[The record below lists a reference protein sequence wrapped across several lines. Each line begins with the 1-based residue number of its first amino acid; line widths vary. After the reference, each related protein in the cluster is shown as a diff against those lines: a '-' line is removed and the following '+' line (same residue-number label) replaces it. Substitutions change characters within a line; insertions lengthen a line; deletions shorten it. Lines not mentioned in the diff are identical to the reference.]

1 MRAKL
6 LWREIGSDRKK
17 QRERKHMSRKKKEKE
32 SPDKQQLARDQKG
45 KRNNEKMERDRE
57 SQGNQSTSLRVY
69 LKVQI
74 RYLRVYFDS
83 KAALSEVWTQ
93 NCFVVNKETILRGEK
108 KSLFWYRSPRL
119 N

>member
-1 MRAKL
+1 MERN
-6 LWREIGSDRKK
+6 
-17 QRERKHMSRKKKEKE
+17 RERQKETERKEAHEQEKKEKE

-45 KRNNEKMERDRE
+45 KRNNEKMEWDRE